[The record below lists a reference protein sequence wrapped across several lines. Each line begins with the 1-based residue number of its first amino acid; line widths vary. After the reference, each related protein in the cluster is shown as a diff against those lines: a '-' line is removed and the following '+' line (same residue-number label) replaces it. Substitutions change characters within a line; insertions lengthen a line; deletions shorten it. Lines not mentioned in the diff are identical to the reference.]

1 MKKEILTNKIELT
14 IHKKQI
20 KSIKIWLWILGIITF
35 LILYGTL

>member
-20 KSIKIWLWILGIITF
+20 KSIRKWLWVLGITIF
-35 LILYGTL
+35 LILCGTL